1 MDLALYSEHGFYST
15 TGRAGRR
22 GDFIT
27 SAEVGPLFGTVL
39 ALAIDDVWKRLG
51 KPDNFQ
57 INQNVYSAVN
67 TSLLKQVQPNEHC
80 TQMV

>member
-39 ALAIDDVWKRLG
+39 ARAIDDVWNRLG
-51 KPDNFQ
+51 QPDN
-57 INQNVYSAVN
+57 
-67 TSLLKQVQPNEHC
+67 LLKWVQAPGHLPDPFLL
-80 TQMV
+80 QHPSA

>member
-1 MDLALYSEHGFYST
+1 MPSAADSIRAAIAASQGSIPFSSFMDLALYSEHGFYST

-39 ALAIDDVWKRLG
+39 ATAIDEI
-51 KPDNFQ
+51 F
-57 INQNVYSAVN
+57 
-67 TSLLKQVQPNEHC
+67 
-80 TQMV
+80 